1 MKLTNVP
8 LERNLPR
15 NFRIKL
21 VERQNSQES
30 GRPVKLP
37 KSFAVRLGRPRNVLV
52 RSRRAY

>member
-1 MKLTNVP
+1 VKLTNVP

-15 NFRIKL
+15 NFRRKL
-21 VERQNSQES
+21 VKRQNSQRS
-30 GRPVKLP
+30 ARPVKLP